1 MDSDDLNPSQ
11 SKDVESE
18 LRSPLTRPTECLR
31 ARCAAC
37 FGGDCTSIV
46 VNVDACYTQKH
57 SSKGGRDPPRTHPRS
72 FFIPEVEVKAWK
84 QYVEAIR
91 PTKQQAGPP
100 KKRHRTDNDGQEEDH
115 CEVGLRVPK
124 SVLDGCLASFTAADE
139 ACIKGSTRFFDVMA
153 NMTLLC
159 CHDRPLFSVN
169 IDTAGEGQHFVF
181 ALLSKLFEHLPP
193 HVEVRFLYDIG
204 CQFHRSCEK
213 WGFLKPY
220 LTRLTFAVSIF
231 HVFGHQWPCQLIY
244 HPHKCVGYGLSD
256 GEGAERLWHSLS
268 HLIAYGHVAGYH
280 VCMYN
285 LDSQFHFNSDK
296 AMYKLGLWLRCKVLA
311 CDEKLKDAEEVLRL
325 CGIPEEVLPDEW
337 EAQIKA
343 QTKPLPRQHANQ
355 AKSAVEEALRLQK
368 ARDVAQEHV
377 DDLRRRIIDMSS
389 ETWDVATAELE
400 LQSAVETL
408 RKAQRRVTKKEDALG
423 VDAKHQLGSLIKSPF
438 LTKKMNARALKM
450 RIRECLRSRKFEL
463 DRLERSY
470 RKQRSVE
477 QHINE
482 HTQDSVKW
490 RDPGISQLAHKY
502 NKLCD
507 DMNTLIRQKKAPR
520 NAVAPIQIDMEKLFQ
535 LDVDDDIW
543 LDIGLG
549 YAEAGDETVPLLWLS
564 DDNVRIGIR
573 AMTDRDRCHEE
584 QARLY
589 QERNAI
595 QLWFHEEWHV
605 VNAAIEKGDS

>member
-1 MDSDDLNPSQ
+1 
-11 SKDVESE
+11 
-18 LRSPLTRPTECLR
+18 
-31 ARCAAC
+31 
-37 FGGDCTSIV
+37 
-46 VNVDACYTQKH
+46 
-57 SSKGGRDPPRTHPRS
+57 
-72 FFIPEVEVKAWK
+72 
-84 QYVEAIR
+84 
-91 PTKQQAGPP
+91 
-100 KKRHRTDNDGQEEDH
+100 
-115 CEVGLRVPK
+115 
-124 SVLDGCLASFTAADE
+124 
-139 ACIKGSTRFFDVMA
+139 
-153 NMTLLC
+153 
-159 CHDRPLFSVN
+159 
-169 IDTAGEGQHFVF
+169 
-181 ALLSKLFEHLPP
+181 
-193 HVEVRFLYDIG
+193 
-204 CQFHRSCEK
+204 
-213 WGFLKPY
+213 
-220 LTRLTFAVSIF
+220 
-231 HVFGHQWPCQLIY
+231 
-244 HPHKCVGYGLSD
+244 
-256 GEGAERLWHSLS
+256 
-268 HLIAYGHVAGYH
+268 
-280 VCMYN
+280 
-285 LDSQFHFNSDK
+285 
-296 AMYKLGLWLRCKVLA
+296 MYKLGLWLRHKVLA

-325 CGIPEEVLPDEW
+325 CGIPEEVLQDEW

-355 AKSAVEEALRLQK
+355 AKSAVEEALRLRK

-377 DDLRRRIIDMSS
+377 DDLQRRIIDMSS

-423 VDAKHQLGSLIKSPF
+423 VDAKHQLRSLIKSPF

-450 RIRECLRSRKFEL
+450 RIRERLRSRKFEL

-470 RKQRSVE
+470 RKQQSK

-482 HTQDSVKW
+482 HTQDSVKR

-549 YAEAGDETVPLLWLS
+549 YAEAGDETVPPLWLS

-573 AMTDRDRCHEE
+573 AMTDRDHCREE

-589 QERNAI
+589 QEQNAI
-595 QLWFHEEWHV
+595 QLWFHEEWRV
-605 VNAAIEKGDS
+605 VNAAIEKGTDENIEFQLKQRRNNLCWLLVVWERTLVDVPFTEGLPEWGPTPDELAHYCTVFVLSGGVDLVKDCSYDFDVDFEEEADGLLVEHLDSLRVTENYRELQHSSIFV